1 MVITRQG
8 DGYFKLQ
15 SGEKAVLIDP
25 DNQRSYKGSLLVVA
39 TTKPSSTGPEDGG
52 PFFIDGQGEYDVSE
66 IRIEGRTAEHE
77 EGGIEKTAYR
87 IVFDDITIGVLG
99 PVKKE
104 PDPKVVEILQ
114 DCDILILPGG
124 EKPYLNASAIAKTIR
139 QTEPG
144 IVIPSFTKNPK
155 DLLKELGQENGKP
168 EEKLTLKKKDISPKA
183 MTVVWLTA

>member
-15 SGEKAVLIDP
+15 SGERAVLIDP
-25 DNQRSYKGSLLVVA
+25 DNQRSYKGSLLIVA
-39 TTKPSSTGPEDGG
+39 TMRPPQTGPEDGG
-52 PFFIDGQGEYDVSE
+52 PFFVDGQGEYDVSE

-77 EGGIEKTAYR
+77 GEEVEKTAYR
-87 IVFDDITIGVLG
+87 IVFDDITIGILG

-114 DCDILILPGG
+114 DCDILVLPGG
-124 EKPYLNASAIAKTIR
+124 EKPYLNASAIAKVVR

-144 IVIPSFTKNPK
+144 IVIPSFVKDPK
-155 DLLKELGQENGKP
+155 ELLKELGQENSKP

-183 MTVVWLTA
+183 MTVVWLTV